1 MSLDGKRVVIL
12 GGTSGI
18 GLATAKAAE
27 RAGAA
32 VVIASSRRERLDRA
46 LATLRSGA
54 EGEVVDVADEAQV
67 HALFERIGAFDHL
80 VFTAGESLQLEP
92 LDVMP
97 VERARGFV
105 NVRFWGAFMAAKY
118 GSPHIRPGG
127 SITLTNGIAGL
138 RPRKGWTVAAS
149 ICGAM
154 EALTRALAVE
164 LAPIR
169 VNAVC
174 PGTVRTELWSGM
186 AESARETMYRDAAQR
201 LPVGR
206 VGETDDLAETYIYL
220 MREGFSTGQ
229 VLVVDGGAVLV

>member
-1 MSLDGKRVVIL
+1 MSLSGKRVVIL

-27 RAGAA
+27 REGAA

-46 LATLRSGA
+46 LASFRSGA

-67 HALFERIGAFDHL
+67 RALFERIGAFDHL

-92 LDVMP
+92 LAAMQ

-186 AESARETMYRDAAQR
+186 TESARETMYRDAAQR

-206 VGETDDLAETYIYL
+206 VGEADDLAETYLYL